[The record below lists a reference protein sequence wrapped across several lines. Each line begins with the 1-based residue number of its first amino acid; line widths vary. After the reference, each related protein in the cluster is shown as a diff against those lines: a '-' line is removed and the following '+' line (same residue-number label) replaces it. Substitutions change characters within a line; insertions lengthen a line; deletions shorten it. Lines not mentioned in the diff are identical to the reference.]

1 MAEEKSVIKIFGER
15 LKKLREDRNES
26 QEQLASALFLSRS
39 AIGYY
44 ENAKRCAE
52 IDTLNKVAKHF
63 DVSINYLIGE
73 SDATKI
79 GNQSI
84 CEQTRL
90 SEAAIEQLLKFRAQ
104 SEKTNGYSLFD
115 LLDKVLSMGILMEI
129 MEVMKQY
136 IDSVPESRKANKEE
150 YQRLLSGG
158 DSKDKTDLRRDLFGN
173 YKNNLDFIMWQA
185 SRDFEIILHN
195 LEREINKDVKGDSNN
210 GNS

>member
-15 LKKLREDRNES
+15 LKQLREDRNES

-84 CEQTRL
+84 CEQTAL
-90 SEAAIEQLLKFRAQ
+90 SEAAIEQLLKFRTS
-104 SEKTNGYSLFD
+104 SEKTNGYSLFA
-115 LLDKVLSMGILMEI
+115 LLDKVLSTGALMEI
-129 MEVMKQY
+129 IEIMKQY
-136 IDSVPESRKANKEE
+136 IDSVPELRKANKEA
-150 YQRLLSGG
+150 YQRLISEG
-158 DSKDKTDLRRDLFGN
+158 DPKDKADLRRDLFKD
-173 YKNNLDFIMWQA
+173 YNNSSDFIMWKA
-185 SRDFEIILHN
+185 SRGIETILHN